1 MGVREP
7 ADLVAA
13 GWATAEAAE
22 ALAPVTA
29 RYRMAADDYY
39 LGLIDPDDPD
49 DPIRRQALPDV
60 AELLESPGELRD
72 PIGDNVHAAAENL
85 VHRYRDRV
93 LFFPTFLCPMY
104 CRYCFRK
111 IALNEAP
118 VRLDRVLPPAV
129 AYVAAH
135 PEVREVILTGG
146 DPLLLSDE
154 RLDRVLGAFRA
165 LPNIERLR
173 IHSRVPVTRPSRVD
187 AGLVRMLASH
197 RPLFLVTHFNHPR
210 ELTPVAEAGIRA
222 LVDAGITVLNQAVL
236 LRGVNADA
244 ETLAAL
250 FGGLLRWQVRPY
262 YLHHLDMTVGTSHFR
277 VSLREGLATVRSLRG
292 RLSGLAWPT
301 YVLDIPGGGGKVP
314 VDSDFV
320 RETAT
325 PGVYTL
331 VGPQGGTWR
340 YVDPAAHPAG
350 VEGHPPGAERLS

>member
-1 MGVREP
+1 MGVRTPGELVERGLATP
-7 ADLVAA
+7 AQA
-13 GWATAEAAE
+13 G
-22 ALAPVTA
+22 ALAPVVD
-29 RYRMAADDYY
+29 RYRMQVDDYY

-60 AELLESPGELRD
+60 AELVESAGELRD
-72 PIGDNVHAAAENL
+72 PIGDSVHAAAPQL

-111 IALNEAP
+111 VALNEAP
-118 VRLDRVLPPAV
+118 VRLDDVLSGAV

-135 PEVREVILTGG
+135 PEVREVILSGG
-146 DPLLLSDE
+146 DPLLLSDD
-154 RLDRVLGAFRA
+154 RLDRVLGAFGA
-165 LPNIERLR
+165 LPNVERLR
-173 IHSRVPVTRPSRVD
+173 IHSRVPVTRPSRGD
-187 AGLVRMLASH
+187 AGLVATLARH
-197 RPLFLVTHFNHPR
+197 RPLFVVTHFNHPR
-210 ELTPVAEAGIRA
+210 ELTPVAEAGVRA

-262 YLHHLDMTVGTSHFR
+262 YLHHLDMTVGTQHFR
-277 VSLREGLATVRSLRG
+277 VSLRDGLSLVRSLRG

-320 RETAT
+320 RAE
-325 PGVYTL
+325 PQRGVYTL
-331 VGPQGGTWR
+331 VGPQGGRWR
-340 YVDPAAHPAG
+340 YVDPAEHPAG
-350 VEGHPPGAERLS
+350 FEGHPPGAERLP

>member
-1 MGVREP
+1 MGVRDS

-13 GWATAEAAE
+13 GWTTAAEAA
-22 ALAPVTA
+22 ALASVTS
-29 RYRMAADDYY
+29 RYRVAVDDYY
-39 LGLIDPDDPD
+39 LGLIDPDDPA

-60 AELLESPGELRD
+60 AELIESVGELRD
-72 PIGDNVHAAAENL
+72 PIGDSLHAAAENL

-111 IALNEAP
+111 VALNEEP

-135 PEVREVILTGG
+135 PEVHEVILSGG
-146 DPLLLSDE
+146 DPLVLSDE

-165 LPNIERLR
+165 LPNVERLR
-173 IHSRVPVTRPSRVD
+173 IHSRVPVTRPSRID
-187 AGLVRMLASH
+187 PGLVQVLAAH

-210 ELTPVAEAGIRA
+210 ELTREAEAGVRA
-222 LVDAGITVLNQAVL
+222 LVDAGVAVLNQAVL

-244 ETLAAL
+244 ETLRAL
-250 FGGLLRWQVRPY
+250 FEGLLRWQVRPY

-277 VSLREGLATVRSLRG
+277 VSVRDGLAIVRSLRG

-320 RETAT
+320 RATET

-331 VGPQGGTWR
+331 VGPQGGLWR
-340 YVDPAAHPAG
+340 YVDPAEHPNG
-350 VEGHPPGAERLS
+350 VGGSPAGAERLP